1 MRQRLGIAHALLGD
15 PQVLILDE
23 PANGLDPEG
32 IFWMRGLLRD
42 FADRGGTVLLS
53 SHLLREVEAVAD
65 RLVVIGNGRIVA
77 DGAKEELLAGVGHP
91 CPRDWTRDALGA
103 ALAESAWSASRT
115 RPTARCSSSRAP
127 RPSAGV
133 AAAEALVLTELHRRR
148 RRRPGGAVPHPDLE
162 QPPVTAV
169 GGMSADR
176 DDPRACT
183 ALAARAPRSPRLTYV
198 ELRKMTD
205 TRAGFW
211 LLVIIVASTLAAA
224 ILRMALGDESERT
237 LQDAFSVAQLPCSVL
252 LPILG
257 ILCVTSEWSQR
268 TALTTFALVT
278 KRSRVVLAKVLAAV
292 VISARR
298 VVLALLFAVLG
309 TIIGSIV
316 FGTGAWTLS
325 LTAIGESFLLQLI
338 GTMGGIAFGMVFL
351 ASAPAIV
358 LYFVLPTIWGILTAI
373 IPGMDDV
380 AKWLDLGPSTT
391 DLSEFDISGIG
402 WARLAT
408 SVALWVAVPFA
419 IGLVRIIR
427 REVS

>member
-1 MRQRLGIAHALLGD
+1 
-15 PQVLILDE
+15 
-23 PANGLDPEG
+23 
-32 IFWMRGLLRD
+32 
-42 FADRGGTVLLS
+42 
-53 SHLLREVEAVAD
+53 
-65 RLVVIGNGRIVA
+65 
-77 DGAKEELLAGVGHP
+77 
-91 CPRDWTRDALGA
+91 
-103 ALAESAWSASRT
+103 
-115 RPTARCSSSRAP
+115 
-127 RPSAGV
+127 
-133 AAAEALVLTELHRRR
+133 
-148 RRRPGGAVPHPDLE
+148 
-162 QPPVTAV
+162 
-169 GGMSADR
+169 
-176 DDPRACT
+176 
-183 ALAARAPRSPRLTYV
+183 
-198 ELRKMTD
+198 MTD

-211 LLVIIVASTLAAA
+211 LLFIIVATTLAAA

-252 LPILG
+252 LPVLA

-292 VISARR
+292 VISAGA